1 MWRLWWNLPQNRLQ
15 LIIFRARLR
24 ENFGRIPSRRQT
36 IKYLNKDLKYS
47 FKKGSSRS
55 VLSKNLQLE
64 YIQTIF
70 AWRILEFIS
79 KGDYI
84 INVDEASFSKSV
96 QQKYS
101 WIPRGKGSAII
112 NQNWQGSAIVIFGLW
127 IDGNWM
133 CCVYSKT
140 TTARR
145 FSQFLMILQKFWTIV
160 IGIDPQTLKVTLDNA
175 AIHLAQKTKRV
186 AALLDLQI
194 YSLPQYSPSLAPT
207 EWVFGI
213 MKKKISHRRPKTI
226 INFSK
231 NYGKNI
237 IYDSLLDLEQE
248 EGSRIWKYF
257 IYQARDVIYK
267 CRDQLS
273 IERLL
278 NNQDDV
284 MGE

>member
-1 MWRLWWNLPQNRLQ
+1 MWKFWWNLLRNRLQ
-15 LIIFRARLR
+15 LTIFRAKLR
-24 ENFGRIPSRRQT
+24 ENFGRIPSRRT
-36 IKYLNKDLKYS
+36 KIKFLSKELKYS

-55 VLSKNLQLE
+55 VMSKNLQLE

-70 AWRILEFIS
+70 AWRILEFIT

-101 WIPRGKGSAII
+101 WIPRGIGSAII
-112 NQNWQGSAIVIFGLW
+112 NQNWVGSAIVIFGLW

-133 CCVYSKT
+133 CCVYNNT

-160 IGIDPQTLKVTLDNA
+160 IGIDPKALKVTLDNA
-175 AIHLAQKTKRV
+175 AVHLAHKTKSV
-186 AALLDLQI
+186 AVHLDLII

-213 MKKKISHRRPKTI
+213 MKKKISHRKPKTI
-226 INFSK
+226 INFTK

-237 IYDSLLDLEQE
+237 IYESLISLEQVK
-248 EGSRIWKYF
+248 GSKIWRYF
-257 IYQARDVIYK
+257 IYQAREVIYK
-267 CRDQLS
+267 CKNQIN

-278 NNQDDV
+278 NHKDAIMN
-284 MGE
+284 E